1 MIDFV
6 HVTEGSDITFENVTK
21 KYGDLTVY
29 DNFCFSIKRGEITC
43 ILGESGSGK
52 TTLLNMLAGLTPY
65 EGSIAPKLKCSYVF
79 QEPRLV
85 SNLTVRGNLSLICKD
100 KNKVEEMLAAVEL
113 SDKAEAY
120 PVGLSGGQAQRVAVA
135 RAFLYP
141 ADLILL
147 DEPFSSLD
155 LALKLKISALFLKL
169 WEREKR
175 TAVFVTHNADEA
187 LMLANRIVVLKD
199 GRAVKEFYP
208 EGRPSADMFA
218 RQKFRA
224 ELIKALL

>member
-218 RQKFRA
+218 RQNFRA

>member
-29 DNFCFSIKRGEITC
+29 DNFYLSRKRGEITC

-218 RQKFRA
+218 RQNFRA

>member
-29 DNFCFSIKRGEITC
+29 DNFSFSIKRGEITC

-175 TAVFVTHNADEA
+175 TALFVTHNADEA

-218 RQKFRA
+218 RQNFRA

>member
-65 EGSIAPKLKCSYVF
+65 EGSIASKLKCSYVF

-218 RQKFRA
+218 RQNFRA

>member
-1 MIDFV
+1 M

-29 DNFCFSIKRGEITC
+29 DNFSFSIKRGEITC

-175 TAVFVTHNADEA
+175 TALFVTHNADEA

-218 RQKFRA
+218 RQNFRA